1 MARLRGTV
9 GIQGGR
15 IVSSLLEVEGIA
27 RAYGGVQAVD
37 GVSFRVDSGEIVA
50 LIGPNG
56 AGKSTCFNMLS
67 GQIRPD
73 RGTIR
78 IGGTLVNGLAP
89 HVIWR
94 MGVGRTFQ
102 ITATFGSM
110 TIAENVQVALLSYRN
125 RLSRLWGNAGAAER
139 SGAEALLDLVGMK
152 GFAERPSATLA
163 YGDLKRL
170 ELAIALANEPQLLLM
185 DEPAAGMA
193 PKERAALMRLT
204 ADIARNRNIGVL
216 FTEHDMD
223 VVFEHASRIMVLSR
237 GRLIAEGDPKA
248 VRANEEVQA
257 IYLGGG
263 LTYNSHRRPEAAEAP
278 GMPA

>member
-27 RAYGGVQAVD
+27 KAYGGVQAVD

>member
-1 MARLRGTV
+1 LT
-9 GIQGGR
+9 
-15 IVSSLLEVEGIA
+15 SLLEVEGIA
-27 RAYGGVQAVD
+27 KAYGGVQAVD

-67 GQIRPD
+67 GLIRPG

-89 HVIWR
+89 HAIWR

-110 TIAENVQVALLSYRN
+110 TVAENVQVALLSHRN
-125 RLSRLWGNAGAAER
+125 RLSRLWGNAAAAER

-152 GFAERPSATLA
+152 GFADRPSAALA

-170 ELAIALANEPQLLLM
+170 ELAIALANEPRLLLM

-193 PKERAALMRLT
+193 PKERAALMLLT
-204 ADIARNRNIGVL
+204 AEIAHSRNIGVL

-223 VVFEHASRIMVLSR
+223 VVFEHASRVMVLSR

-257 IYLGGG
+257 VYLGGG
-263 LTYNSHRRPEAAEAP
+263 LTYGSRHRREAAQTP